1 MYQVTP
7 EEIQNA
13 MAEVMS
19 KKLALPNVA
28 ADSIM
33 IETKQ
38 AGQFYRIAVRLNST
52 YKVLPTPDQVI
63 KTYDQT
69 GQKGEG
75 AKLLM
80 FGAVQIVGNQLRA
93 STRIVRTETG
103 EILKASIGDGE
114 TSHEGLVKAFEI
126 ALLRLNIAYVC

>member
-7 EEIQNA
+7 EEIQKA

-33 IETKQ
+33 IETKLT
-38 AGQFYRIAVRLNST
+38 GQFYRIAVRLNST

-63 KTYDQT
+63 KTYNQT

-80 FGAVQIVGNQLRA
+80 FGAVQVVGNQLRA
-93 STRIVRTETG
+93 STRIVRTETS
-103 EILKASIGDGE
+103 EILKASVGDAE
-114 TSHEGLVKAFEI
+114 TSYEGLVKAFEI